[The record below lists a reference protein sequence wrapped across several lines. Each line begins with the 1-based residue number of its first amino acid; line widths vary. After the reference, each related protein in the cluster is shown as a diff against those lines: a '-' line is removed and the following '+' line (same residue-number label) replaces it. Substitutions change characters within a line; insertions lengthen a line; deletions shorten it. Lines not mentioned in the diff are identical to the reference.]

1 MVRRL
6 GLFLFIVFFSGS
18 VVIVAARNLR
28 DRLGSFSDQQKE
40 QVSALVEALR
50 GDQLFKAEAKYHQD
64 HKGPPRRFGSYLP
77 EHDLKKIKQFL
88 SGLVAGED
96 DDAPAEGSK

>member
-1 MVRRL
+1 MLRRF

-28 DRLGSFSDQQKE
+28 DKLTASSAQEQE
-40 QVSALVEALR
+40 QVVKLLEALR
-50 GDQLFKAEAKYHQD
+50 GDELFKTEAKYHEQK
-64 HKGPPRRFGSYLP
+64 KGPPRRLGSYLP

-88 SGLVAGED
+88 ASLIAGDESQ
-96 DDAPAEGSK
+96 PSEESK